1 MPRNR
6 LGAGVRGAAVAWS
19 CSVTADLVT
28 LVALLVVAFDT
39 GGAGLVALWSGAR
52 LLPAIVVAPAV
63 IGRSDSVGRRRW
75 LRGVLAT
82 RTVLTAGAGVLLVS
96 GRPGPA
102 LLLGVVVAVLGITH
116 RPLHAALLPSLT
128 RTPTDLTRA
137 NAVSALGEALGT
149 VLGPLL
155 TALLLL
161 AAGPPAAVALATL
174 LLAVGVVALSWVPAD
189 PVSTGRARDQRG
201 DSRADTPRI
210 ADGVRA
216 LARAPV
222 VPTLL
227 AVQALAEGAIVVGVV
242 VVAIDVLDLGDA
254 AVGGITALL
263 GVGGVAGAVVLTR
276 VARSTALA
284 RTYVAGVALW
294 GLPMALVG
302 LVPAPLVIVAAALAV
317 GVGNAMTDTASFTL
331 VARVVPA
338 RVLGHALGAFAGVHV
353 VAASIGS
360 WVAGL
365 LLPALGTSATLVA
378 VGMAVAGVALLSL
391 PSARRADR
399 HLVVGEHIDVLATTP
414 ILAPLPRLSLEH
426 LAAVVR
432 TRTAADG
439 EAVMR
444 QGEPG
449 EEFHVIVSGA
459 ADVLR
464 DGHPLAR
471 LGPGDG
477 FGEIA
482 LLRDVPR
489 TATVTAAGPLTT
501 VVLHRDDFVPAVTGN
516 LGAAAAAAVL
526 TADRLSA
533 AYRPDIAD
541 AGGT

>member
-1 MPRNR
+1 
-6 LGAGVRGAAVAWS
+6 
-19 CSVTADLVT
+19 VTADLVT
-28 LVALLVVAFDT
+28 LVALLVAAFDT
-39 GGAGLVALWSGAR
+39 GGAALVALWSGAR
-52 LLPAIVVAPAV
+52 LLPAIVVAPAI
-63 IGRSDSVGRRRW
+63 IGRSDSGGRRRW
-75 LRGVLAT
+75 LRGVLVT
-82 RTVLTAGAGVLLVS
+82 RTVLTATAGVLLI
-96 GRPGPA
+96 GDRPGLA
-102 LLLGVVVAVLGITH
+102 LVIGVVVAVLGITH

-155 TALLLL
+155 TAALLLV
-161 AAGPPAAVALATL
+161 AGPPAALALAAL
-174 LLAVGVVALSWVPAD
+174 LLAIGVVSLAWVPAD
-189 PVSTGRARDQRG
+189 PVTARRSPPAHTG
-201 DSRADTPRI
+201 ADAPSLR
-210 ADGVRA
+210 DGVRA

-227 AVQALAEGAIVVGVV
+227 AVQALAEGVIVVGVV

-276 VARSTALA
+276 MARSTALA
-284 RTYVAGVALW
+284 RTYVAGVVLW

-302 LVPAPLVIVAAALAV
+302 LVPAPLVVVAAALAV
-317 GVGNAMTDTASFTL
+317 GVGNAMTDTCSFTL

-353 VAASIGS
+353 IGAGVGS

-365 LLPALGTSATLVA
+365 LLPGLGTSLTLIT
-378 VGMAVAGVALLSL
+378 VGVAVAGVALLSL
-391 PSARRADR
+391 PAARRADR
-399 HLVVGEHIDVLATTP
+399 HLVVGEHIDVLAVTP
-414 ILAPLPRLSLEH
+414 ILAPLPRLALEH
-426 LAAVVR
+426 LAAVAQ
-432 TRTAADG
+432 TRTCADG
-439 EAVMR
+439 ETVMR

-459 ADVLR
+459 AHVLR

-471 LGPGDG
+471 LVPGDG

-489 TATVTAAGPLTT
+489 TATVTADGPLTT

-533 AYRPDIAD
+533 AYRPDGAGAD
-541 AGGT
+541 GT